1 MNKIRM
7 NYMIVDVVQIVKNV
21 IQNKNKNGIMMR
33 M

>member
-1 MNKIRM
+1 MNQIRM

-21 IQNKNKNGIMMR
+21 TRTKTKPGIMMR